1 MNLGINSS
9 MNNYNAINCKRN
21 ANPSFGMAVKV
32 DGPATKV
39 IKEQVLKMDAKKAE
53 GFWEKFQ
60 ALIDRQA
67 ENPVNIIVRKCKN
80 RNALAAEVVDSQAN
94 NAVKNKSFSQG
105 LFSKNGSL
113 KFTKRAEAEANKLNE
128 ANVRIAE
135 LPKAAEKDFYAGGVM
150 PETAKETVEV
160 LESIH

>member
-9 MNNYNAINCKRN
+9 INNYNAINCKRN

-39 IKEQVLKMDAKKAE
+39 IKEQVLKMKAKKAE
-53 GFWEKFQ
+53 RFWEKFQ
-60 ALIDRQA
+60 ALIN
-67 ENPVNIIVRKCKN
+67 NPVNIIVRKCKN

-128 ANVRIAE
+128 ANTRIAE
-135 LPKAAEKDFYAGGVM
+135 LPKAAAKDFYAGGVM
-150 PETAKETVEV
+150 PETAK
-160 LESIH
+160 